1 MRLPDSYMYQSHDGE
16 IGMYDPQ
23 IYLHKSIVMQR
34 LLDAV
39 CRGYVRHTAGVVPAH
54 KAPRLAEKFAQCY
67 SVHRN
72 ANQRAYARR
81 KGQAN
86 ARLFIL
92 VNSEAPTQLLWWLLA
107 TEGEGAVHGLERLRH
122 ARNARGRVRVGDDYE
137 LIRRTRRRDKGGGAV
152 WSWRMTRECY
162 SQWRERIIQASRRSV
177 STEINRAV
185 RSLYRTPGYS
195 GVRDQVGKLIALAR
209 SEWRRRHGNAD
220 ALMLAPKL
228 GYVDRL
234 PDSTVLLSDW
244 CRGMSDT

>member
-86 ARLFIL
+86 ARLFLL
-92 VNSEAPTQLLWWLLA
+92 VNPEAPTQLFWWLLA
-107 TEGEGAVHGLERLRH
+107 TEGEGAAHDLERLRH
-122 ARNARGRVRVGDDYE
+122 ARNARERLRVGNDYE
-137 LIRRTRRRDKGGGAV
+137 LIRRTRRRDKGGGTV
-152 WSWRMTRECY
+152 WTWRMTREYY
-162 SQWRERIIQASRRSV
+162 SEWRECIIQACRRSA
-177 STEINRAV
+177 SKEINRAV

-195 GVRDQVGKLIALAR
+195 GIREQVGKLVALAR
-209 SEWRRRHGNAD
+209 REWRRRHGNLD

-228 GYVDRL
+228 GYVERL
-234 PDSTVLLSDW
+234 PDDTRLLSVW
-244 CRGMSDT
+244 CRNVCDS